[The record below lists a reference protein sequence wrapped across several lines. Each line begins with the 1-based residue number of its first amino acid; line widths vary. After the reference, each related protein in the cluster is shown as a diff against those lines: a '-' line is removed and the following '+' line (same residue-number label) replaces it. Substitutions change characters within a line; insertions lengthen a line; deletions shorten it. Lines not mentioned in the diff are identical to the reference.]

1 MILWKLI
8 IQDFRNLI
16 TKPMIVMY
24 CTIYPWIFVGLFG
37 FIFSSLYGNDGI
49 TSYDYYGVTMMIYLV
64 ALSVTITPNTFMEK
78 KLKQGNMRI
87 AYAPI
92 SKVTIYTSK
101 VISSYILMAISI
113 SINMLIMNY
122 LKIVNLGGDNFI
134 YVLALFMAL
143 LLFVVG
149 LGGAVCV
156 ILKAEELTDTILSNI
171 IGVLA
176 FLSGMFFSV
185 DNLGDVVSRIANLS
199 PLKWILDLTFS
210 IIYDNNFQNYN
221 VVFIGLILLSIISLV
236 IMHINYKPEDY
247 I

>member
-1 MILWKLI
+1 MC
-8 IQDFRNLI
+8 D
-16 TKPMIVMY
+16 
-24 CTIYPWIFVGLFG
+24 
-37 FIFSSLYGNDGI
+37 
-49 TSYDYYGVTMMIYLV
+49 
-64 ALSVTITPNTFMEK
+64 
-78 KLKQGNMRI
+78 
-87 AYAPI
+87 
-92 SKVTIYTSK
+92 SKT
-101 VISSYILMAISI
+101 
-113 SINMLIMNY
+113 
-122 LKIVNLGGDNFI
+122 
-134 YVLALFMAL
+134 
-143 LLFVVG
+143 
-149 LGGAVCV
+149 
-156 ILKAEELTDTILSNI
+156 EELTDTILSNI